1 MRRQFNFD
9 CDYIII
15 YFKLDNPFKIF
26 SKNTERVTT
35 VMKAL
40 RLKHLLCQ
48 TTVKDR
54 GNL

>member
-1 MRRQFNFD
+1 MRRLLNFD

-35 VMKAL
+35 VIKAL
-40 RLKHLLCQ
+40 RLKHLFCQ
-48 TTVKDR
+48 KTVKGR
-54 GNL
+54 ANL